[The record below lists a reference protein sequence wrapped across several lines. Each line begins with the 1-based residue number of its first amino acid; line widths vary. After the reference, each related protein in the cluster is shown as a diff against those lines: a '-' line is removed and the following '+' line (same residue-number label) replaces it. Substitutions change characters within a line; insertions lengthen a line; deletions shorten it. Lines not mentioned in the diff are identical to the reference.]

1 TLYHFLFPL
10 FSFVLFSPSHS
21 LLITSPFLAFIFR
34 TVSLLMKITTLFSV
48 LLAVAL
54 AATVHTAPT
63 TSSSIFSLTLSANE
77 LSDHEQQP
85 SSPEDSTLF
94 DSLVDYDHKAAD
106 SLVADYY
113 NAVYGNKTNI
123 SSFQT
128 NLVKRGDPSKDIIPF
143 CVAIASNPIRTKIFR
158 NQQSCDQNGWRTLFI
173 FTAHTKEDARHASYR
188 VCVIASTSGPD
199 RSVIYKY
206 VNRCDIKGWKT
217 EMDFYMSGNTNN
229 DRTVSAVY
237 ESSVQWI
244 GGNPE
249 RMVMYPFY
257 EGNKHGWGRPSLVSY
272 RSRWRLS
279 TPREIAILKSEMSSH
294 GQVHKSISVSSPHN
308 GATQRCVQNLIQA
321 YQENSVAG
329 NTHRT
334 VQGMKNSRFVGE
346 SKRDGCHSL
355 AASSMVR
362 LGRVTKKGVTSVE
375 LVVNKKVYAAVS
387 FRANTST
394 PVNYVRLALQESLR
408 TGKPVPVSVDKKVPE
423 QIVALVSG
431 TVATFGGK
439 STYTTSI
446 PKA

>member
-1 TLYHFLFPL
+1 
-10 FSFVLFSPSHS
+10 
-21 LLITSPFLAFIFR
+21 
-34 TVSLLMKITTLFSV
+34 MKITALFSV

-54 AATVHTAPT
+54 AVTVYTAPT
-63 TSSSIFSLTLSANE
+63 ISSSIFSVTLSANE
-77 LSDHEQQP
+77 LYDHEQQP

-94 DSLVDYDHKAAD
+94 DLLVDYDHKAAD

-123 SSFQT
+123 SSFET
-128 NLVKRGDPSKDIIPF
+128 NLVKRADPSKDIIPF

-229 DRTVSAVY
+229 DRTVSAVH

-249 RMVMYPFY
+249 RM
-257 EGNKHGWGRPSLVSY
+257 
-272 RSRWRLS
+272 
-279 TPREIAILKSEMSSH
+279 SEMSSH

-375 LVVNKKVYAAVS
+375 LVVNKTVYAAVS
-387 FRANTST
+387 LRANTST

-431 TVATFGGK
+431 TIATFGGK